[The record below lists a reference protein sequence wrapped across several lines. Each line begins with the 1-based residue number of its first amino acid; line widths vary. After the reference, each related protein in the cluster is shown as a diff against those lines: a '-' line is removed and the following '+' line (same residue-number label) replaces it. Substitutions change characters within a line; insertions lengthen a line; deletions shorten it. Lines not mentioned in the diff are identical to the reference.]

1 MAELAKQLDRSR
13 VPARM
18 AYLAILL
25 LATLTSLGPDL
36 ESGVTLERVGR
47 MLNPR
52 ISAKDVIDGAR
63 NVVLFAGWGLVWML
77 TARSGR
83 SMASLRNAVLTGGL
97 ISVSVESAQL
107 FSSRRTASILDVL
120 TNTSGA
126 LVGAVTLI
134 LMVLILSG
142 RTQDRSFFGMP
153 ALVFAWSYAAAALG
167 EALVPLFRQEAYP
180 NAFGGPMGRF
190 RLSSQMFEWSSQADV
205 PLGDILLFAPA
216 GALAVAAWV
225 ESGRRYR
232 TGVVLVGLVGLVLS
246 GLAEVG
252 HGFLGLRIQAGAALA
267 HSVGVMV
274 GALATALWLP
284 SLTRVF
290 RGRSRPMALL
300 AVYGLVLA
308 LWALRPY
315 LPVTSLESI
324 GEKLASPWWIPLGLI
339 RQRFDMFGVVD
350 VSATFLLYM
359 PLGALLAVWP
369 LARTGWLAF
378 IWPVAYLALVT
389 EVTQLFV
396 LGRWMDVTDP
406 MLQIAG
412 AAVGWAVLRRAG
424 VRIETPGA

>member
-1 MAELAKQLDRSR
+1 M
-13 VPARM
+13 
-18 AYLAILL
+18 
-25 LATLTSLGPDL
+25 
-36 ESGVTLERVGR
+36 
-47 MLNPR
+47 
-52 ISAKDVIDGAR
+52 
-63 NVVLFAGWGLVWML
+63 VLFV
-77 TARSGR
+77 SGR
-83 SMASLRNAVLTGGL
+83 KG
-97 ISVSVESAQL
+97 
-107 FSSRRTASILDVL
+107 
-120 TNTSGA
+120 
-126 LVGAVTLI
+126 
-134 LMVLILSG
+134 
-142 RTQDRSFFGMP
+142 DRSFFGMP

-180 NAFGGPMGRF
+180 NAFGGPLGRY
-190 RLSSQMFEWSSQADV
+190 RVSSQMFEWSSLADV

-232 TGVVLVGLVGLVLS
+232 TGVVLAALAGLVLS
-246 GLAEVG
+246 GMAEVG

-267 HSVGVMV
+267 HSVGVTA
-274 GALATALWLP
+274 GALAAALWLP
-284 SLTRVF
+284 SLTRVL

-324 GEKLASPWWIPLGLI
+324 GEKLATPWWIPLGII
-339 RQRFDMFGVVD
+339 RQRFDMFGFVD
-350 VSATFLLYM
+350 VSATFLLYL

-369 LARTGWLAF
+369 LARGGWLGF
-378 IWPVAYLALVT
+378 IWPVAYLALAT

-406 MLQIAG
+406 LLQIAG

-424 VRIETPGA
+424 FTPHGTVLRASK